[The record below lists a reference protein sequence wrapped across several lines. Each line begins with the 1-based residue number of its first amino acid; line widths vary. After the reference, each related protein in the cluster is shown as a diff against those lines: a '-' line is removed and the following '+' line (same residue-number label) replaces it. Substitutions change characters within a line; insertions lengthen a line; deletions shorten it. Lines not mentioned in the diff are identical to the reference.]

1 MILFFLLVLLSGAT
15 LAGLSA
21 KAFADSRKGSSF
33 LGITLAAPG
42 PAIGGMVIGVIVIVC
57 GLIVYLGLSSR
68 AAGLSEQL
76 TAKKGELTTCQ
87 GSLEVARTSLAKREE
102 DLEKQKEALTARTAD
117 VNDLT
122 KQLAAKES
130 TGAEATAEVDRKK
143 KELDSVLQRLRDKEK
158 EVQDYAARVGI
169 AENDAEVAKKKVEQ
183 TRTEIEQERQFRRD
197 FMAVFEEFEALES
210 TYAGTALKMYRQLRD
225 LRNKYK

>member
-1 MILFFLLVLLSGAT
+1 MVLFFLLVLLSGVV

-57 GLIVYLGLSSR
+57 GLIVYLGLSSSV
-68 AAGLSEQL
+68 ADLSGQL
-76 TAKKGELTTCQ
+76 TAKKGELTTSQ
-87 GSLEVARTSLAKREE
+87 NTLEGARATMTKLED
-102 DLEKQKEALTARTAD
+102 DLEKQKEALAAKTAAVD
-117 VNDLT
+117 DLA

-130 TGAEATAEVDRKK
+130 TGAEASAEVDRKK

-169 AENDAEVAKKKVEQ
+169 AENEADVAKKKVEQ
-183 TRTEIEQERQFRRD
+183 TRAEIEQEKQFRRD